1 MLFVA
6 GSSLRPI
13 PLAFVYAITAVAFS
27 FGVTAH
33 AQGSAP
39 SPVLPKGG
47 TVIALKNPEIN
58 KIASVKLETEA
69 EAPLTCAKIDNGG
82 AAITVKLT
90 NSGNTTFAPGDVM
103 IDVALSA
110 ASESKSMSLTQNTNI
125 APGVVFHGIIGG
137 QPTNRYILSAKTV
150 ADYMKTYNMTTPPS
164 HIRATLRFAPMPSS
178 KVKVVSPS
186 SPLHVLVPVV
196 NDPKLCGYLK

>member
-1 MLFVA
+1 MSFVA
-6 GSSLRPI
+6 GKSLRPI
-13 PLAFVYAITAVAFS
+13 PLAFASAIAAAAFS
-27 FGVTAH
+27 FGTAAH

-47 TVIALKNPEIN
+47 AVIAPKNPEIY
-58 KIASVKLETEA
+58 KFASVKLETE
-69 EAPLTCAKIDNGG
+69 EESPLTCAKTGNGG
-82 AAITVKLT
+82 AALTVKLT
-90 NSGNTTFAPGDVM
+90 NSGNTTFAPGDVV

-110 ASESKSMSLTQNTNI
+110 GTESKSMSLGHNTSV

-137 QPTNRYILSAKTV
+137 QPSNRYILSAKTV